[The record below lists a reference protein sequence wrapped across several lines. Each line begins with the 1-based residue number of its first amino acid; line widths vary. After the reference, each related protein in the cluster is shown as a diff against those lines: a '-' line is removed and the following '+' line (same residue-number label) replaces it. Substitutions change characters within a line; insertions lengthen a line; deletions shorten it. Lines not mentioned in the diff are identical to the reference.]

1 MKLSNPA
8 HPVEIILEYFLD
20 SPDHVVS
27 SGKHEYIK
35 ALIINKSNINEQH
48 AQVLANV
55 FQTSVLFWL
64 NLQKQYDI
72 CLEKPLKDMSINCD
86 TYIKALISVSKT
98 KQPAHF
104 PTESG
109 ESLYLLTE
117 QAYKYLLSKC
127 TEDEAWDLGW
137 LGQSEPHAISKS
149 MPEKL
154 KKLIQKHNNT
164 Y

>member
-1 MKLSNPA
+1 MNLANPA

-64 NLQKQYDI
+64 NLQKQYDT

-86 TYIKALISVSKT
+86 TCIKALISVSKT

-137 LGQSEPHAISKS
+137 LGQSEEHTKSVPMSKS
-149 MPEKL
+149 L
-154 KKLIQKHNNT
+154 IDLIQKNT
-164 Y
+164 SQ